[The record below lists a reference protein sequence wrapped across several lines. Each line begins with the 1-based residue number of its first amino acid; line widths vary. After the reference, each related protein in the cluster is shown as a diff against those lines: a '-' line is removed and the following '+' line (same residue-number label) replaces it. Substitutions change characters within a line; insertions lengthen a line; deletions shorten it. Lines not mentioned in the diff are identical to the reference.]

1 MPDEEAIVRVL
12 AGETEAFAVLVRRYR
27 DSFARFA
34 TRMVGNRADA
44 EDVLQSAFVRAYRAL
59 GRCRKPDQFAACLY
73 QIVVNEC
80 RGFASR
86 RTRRERWY
94 AESDEALD
102 ELPAEEIA
110 GEDDEPPLSLVEL
123 GRALE
128 QLPVEQ
134 REAFVL
140 KHVEGASYEE
150 MAELTGAG
158 VSALKMRVQRAC
170 ARLRDLLEE
179 AIHD

>member
-34 TRMVGNRADA
+34 TRMVGSRADA

-59 GRCRKPDQFAACLY
+59 ERCRKPDQFAAWLH

-80 RGFASR
+80 RSYAAR

-94 AESDEALD
+94 AESDAVLD

-110 GEDDEPPLSLVEL
+110 GEEEPPLSLVEL

-170 ARLRDLLEE
+170 ARLRELLEE